1 MALSQ
6 SERDEL
12 EFQLGQYFKPT
23 MPINREDLFSG
34 RRGITREVLDAVNQ
48 QGQHIILYGER
59 GVGKTS
65 LANMIMIRAKCPT
78 AHIMAPHIN
87 CTGASS
93 YNSIWIALLEDVI
106 YRAERQKIDLPQS
119 IMKLNH
125 DFENGLRVQFSS
137 TNGCRVVSELSDGN
151 MIVVL
156 IIDEI
161 PHRFRSGDP
170 PSNSRD
176 NQILS
181 IEMFPV
187 RSWS

>member
-1 MALSQ
+1 
-6 SERDEL
+6 
-12 EFQLGQYFKPT
+12 

-125 DFENGLRVQFSS
+125 DFENGLRVDFPPELALSS
-137 TNGCRVVSELSDGN
+137 SV
-151 MIVVL
+151 
-156 IIDEI
+156 
-161 PHRFRSGDP
+161 
-170 PSNSRD
+170 
-176 NQILS
+176 
-181 IEMFPV
+181 
-187 RSWS
+187 